1 MESSS
6 NDSFISTFRQDK
18 LVQCFKLKA
27 AGYLDLG
34 ELAGVVF
41 HGADNLVT

>member
-6 NDSFISTFRQDK
+6 NDSISTFRQDK

-34 ELAGVVF
+34 ELAGVIF

>member
-6 NDSFISTFRQDK
+6 KCSFISTVRQDE
-18 LVQCFKLKA
+18 LVQCFKLNA